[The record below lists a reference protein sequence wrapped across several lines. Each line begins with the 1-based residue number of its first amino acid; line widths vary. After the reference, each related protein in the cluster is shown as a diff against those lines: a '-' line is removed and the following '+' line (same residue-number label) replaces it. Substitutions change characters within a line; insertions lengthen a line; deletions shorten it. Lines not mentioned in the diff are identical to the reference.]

1 VHNNTLQ
8 VLNTVTVD
16 GYSEIFSSIN
26 GSNIKTQNLLE
37 QGSCGNYCHPGGG
50 ACFCKLM
57 ATSTSRAVLYIFVFV
72 ASSLLLTWR
81 LLGEND
87 MSFQQVAEQSHILQ
101 LKEKFISNVQN
112 NSLWQSFDP
121 SGTIFDSQV

>member
-1 VHNNTLQ
+1 
-8 VLNTVTVD
+8 
-16 GYSEIFSSIN
+16 
-26 GSNIKTQNLLE
+26 
-37 QGSCGNYCHPGGG
+37 
-50 ACFCKLM
+50 
-57 ATSTSRAVLYIFVFV
+57 
-72 ASSLLLTWR
+72 
-81 LLGEND
+81 